1 MSKSLIRKNQ
11 LHPDVADLIS
21 GFGNDFFITQSE
33 LEQALLGLETDFSFE
48 NLVYT
53 TGNQTV
59 DGIKNFNIRPQ
70 VNGAN
75 VLIQGDTNVV
85 YTTGNQ
91 TINGVKS
98 FGSRPNVNGSG
109 VLLQGE
115 AAASTVE
122 NVVYTTGN
130 QTINGVKS
138 FTSLPN
144 VNGIPLSTG
153 FGGGSEFTFPSNLSV
168 ILGAGKTFGKY
179 QNGDTI
185 EAAGLTT
192 SQVIQLAITEKI
204 NPTVNLS
211 VSPSSILLGQT
222 SISNQLTFSRT
233 INNPGA
239 TVTSVSLDW
248 KRSNTSTL
256 TNLSTDINLSSPYTH
271 AFTNTSS
278 NSNGIDYR
286 YIVIDSQLSSGIA
299 TANVSFLHGNY
310 FGYSSATS
318 LTTIGQIE
326 TLGNQVLS
334 DSRSRTVNSVTAGVN
349 LYTYYAYRA
358 DAGDLTSII
367 QDGAAPVLGAFTK
380 QSDIV
385 GTNTNGASVTYRV
398 YRSNATQAFTNNT
411 LAFS

>member
-11 LHPDVADLIS
+11 LHPDVADLVS
-21 GFGNDFFITQSE
+21 GYGDTFFTTPSE
-33 LEQALLGLETDFSFE
+33 VESLINQNLLDLGINSI
-48 NLVYT
+48 VRT
-53 TGNQTV
+53 TGDQSIEGLKTF
-59 DGIKNFNIRPQ
+59 DQRPFFNGTGLATLAE
-70 VNGAN
+70 VG
-75 VLIQGDTNVV
+75 QG
-85 YTTGNQ
+85 G
-91 TINGVKS
+91 
-98 FGSRPNVNGSG
+98 
-109 VLLQGE
+109 
-115 AAASTVE
+115 
-122 NVVYTTGN
+122 
-130 QTINGVKS
+130 
-138 FTSLPN
+138 
-144 VNGIPLSTG
+144 
-153 FGGGSEFTFPSNLSV
+153 GGGSEYVFPSNLSV

-248 KRSNTSTL
+248 KRSNTSTW
-256 TNLSTDINLSSPYTH
+256 TNLSTNINLSSPFTH
-271 AFTNTSS
+271 TFTS
-278 NSNGIDYR
+278 NSNISIDYR
-286 YIVIDSQLSSGIA
+286 YVVTDSEGSTNTA
-299 TANVSFLHGNY
+299 TVNVPFLYGNY
-310 FGYSSATS
+310 FGYNAATS
-318 LTTIGQIE
+318 LTTVNQIE
-326 TLGNQVLS
+326 SLGNLFLS
-334 DSRSRTVNSVTAGVN
+334 DSRSRTISNVTAGAG
-349 LYTYYAYRA
+349 LYLYYAYKSE
-358 DAGDLTSII
+358 AGDLTSII

>member
-59 DGIKNFNIRPQ
+59 GGIKNFNTRPQ

-185 EAAGLTT
+185 EAVGLTT

-222 SISNQLTFSRT
+222 NISNQLTFSRT

-248 KRSNTSTL
+248 KRSNTSTW

-271 AFTNTSS
+271 AFTS
-278 NSNGIDYR
+278 NSNISIDYR
-286 YIVIDSQLSSGIA
+286 YVVTDSEGSTNTA
-299 TANVSFLHGNY
+299 TVNVPFLYGNY
-310 FGYSSATS
+310 FGYNAATS
-318 LTTIGQIE
+318 LTTVNQIE
-326 TLGNQVLS
+326 SLGNLFLS
-334 DSRSRTVNSVTAGVN
+334 DSRSRTISNVTAGAG
-349 LYTYYAYRA
+349 LYLYYAYKSE
-358 DAGDLTSII
+358 AGDLTSII

-380 QSDIV
+380 QSDIP
-385 GTNTNGASVTYRV
+385 GTNLNGAPVTYRV

>member
-11 LHPDVADLIS
+11 LAADIEDLVS
-21 GFGNDFFITQSE
+21 GYGSSYFLPLSGS
-33 LEQALLGLETDFSFE
+33 
-48 NLVYT
+48 
-53 TGNQTV
+53 
-59 DGIKNFNIRPQ
+59 P
-70 VNGAN
+70 
-75 VLIQGDTNVV
+75 VLPI
-85 YTTGNQ
+85 
-91 TINGVKS
+91 
-98 FGSRPNVNGSG
+98 
-109 VLLQGE
+109 
-115 AAASTVE
+115 

-168 ILGAGKTFGKY
+168 ILNPGKTFGKY

-204 NPTVNLS
+204 NPEVNLS
-211 VSPSSILLGQT
+211 ASPISILLGQT
-222 SISNQLTFSRT
+222 NISNQLTFSRT
-233 INNPGA
+233 IKNPGA
-239 TVTSVSLDW
+239 TVNSVSLEF
-248 KRSNTSTL
+248 KRSNESTW
-256 TNLSTDINLSSPYTH
+256 NILSTNINLSSPYTH

-278 NSNGIDYR
+278 NSNGINYR
-286 YIVIDSQLSSGIA
+286 YIVTDSLNSTATG

-334 DSRSRTVNSVTAGVN
+334 DSRSRTVNGVTAGAN

-358 DAGDLTSII
+358 GDGDLTSII

-380 QSDIV
+380 QSDIA
-385 GTNTNGASVTYRV
+385 GTNLNGASVTYRV
-398 YRSNATQAFTNNT
+398 YRSNATQAFTNNI